1 MSCAQSSK
9 SFNFRVIALQRQLPI
24 GNHDPRMPVVGILR
38 NPPNSLGAI
47 EPPPNPPLVKT
58 DRATPFER

>member
-47 EPPPNPPLVKT
+47 EPLQTLP
-58 DRATPFER
+58 